1 MDKKVKLAM
10 IISVVVVVAIA
21 IGLIIGIIVKNIS
34 KDDNEQNVSEKKI
47 ENTAN
52 TKNKL
57 SKKEMERL
65 DEIIENDVQEF
76 IKICTEE
83 YEISEDNYDELLEK
97 QKELGYEVEMEIEV
111 DRLNG
116 KMDNK
121 AAWTSSDVSVED
133 PYDYFYTET
142 ILKEIK
148 KKGKYVLEEGD
159 VLMIT
164 ISPEYSEGT
173 TTMSGLVGDESLYQP
188 YEIEPEKNSSEAYA
202 KVSSYLLDWYFDIS
216 DTLLIASDDYNEF
229 LNYAQ
234 KYEIKDLELE
244 FGIEREDGTVISDDE
259 IMKRLNNSEDVELMD
274 GDTLSIKLSSEAL
287 NLSDEMTEIISE

>member
-76 IKICTEE
+76 INICTEE

-111 DRLNG
+111 ERLNG

-133 PYDYFYTET
+133 PYDHFYTET

-159 VLMIT
+159 FLMIT
-164 ISPEYSEGT
+164 ISPEYSEGAT
-173 TTMSGLVGDESLYQP
+173 IMSGLVGDES
-188 YEIEPEKNSSEAYA
+188 YEIEPEKNSDEAFFKA
-202 KVSSYLLDWYFDIS
+202 DEDLMDWGNKIDENFIISSS
-216 DTLLIASDDYNEF
+216 DYNEF
-229 LNYAQ
+229 LKKIQ
-234 KYEIKDLELE
+234 RYEIEDLEFE
-244 FGIEREDGTVISDDE
+244 IEIEREDGTIISNDE
-259 IMKRLNNSEDVELMD
+259 IIKKLDNLEDIELKD
-274 GDTLSIKLSSEAL
+274 GDSISLEINSEAL
-287 NLSDEMTEIISE
+287 ELSSHISAYMSEE